1 MLTSDNRVPELI
13 EEIAKILPNSGK
25 YPNFDAVVYPLA
37 TGSVEY
43 ISWVQEQTLKKD
55 PSTAFFNISPKEFDE
70 SLHNKMTDIAA
81 IKVLEPLADPT
92 TLDKPIA

>member
-55 PSTAFFNISPKEFDE
+55 PATAFFNISPKEFDA

-81 IKVLEPLADPT
+81 IKVLEPLIDPT
-92 TLDKPIA
+92 VLDKPTA